1 MPTAFNYDT
10 TTINS
15 LGCKI
20 FSYFNYALDA
30 ISPWCLVYISVEK
43 FVSIAVPTRRLML
56 RKLKVQIYF
65 FVLLCLFN
73 IVYHLNVPFFS
84 DISSYKNDSFCF
96 LIDLES
102 QIIVSFMDLVNY
114 ILLPFF
120 LMIIFSSLLIAF
132 IFKSRRR
139 VLLNN
144 SVREKKRLKKDIKF
158 SISLLSMNLLFTLL
172 NLPLEIANFL
182 PVSIDNDIYVS
193 LSYLFNL
200 SSAVNFYLA
209 LSTNSLIRKEFLSL
223 IEVENQFKTTIK
235 SQISPN
241 NIPQTY

>member
-65 FVLLCLFN
+65 FILLCLFN

-84 DISSYKNDSFCF
+84 DISSYNNDSFCF

-139 VLLNN
+139 VFLNN
-144 SVREKKRLKKDIKF
+144 SVREKKRLKQDIKF
-158 SISLLSMNLLFTLL
+158 SIISLSMNLLFVIMNMPLTIDLFLQYNDHFDVYTML
-172 NLPLEIANFL
+172 NYIYYASYSCRFYVFL
-182 PVSIDNDIYVS
+182 
-193 LSYLFNL
+193 
-200 SSAVNFYLA
+200 
-209 LSTNSLIRKEFLSL
+209 TNALIRRELFYIFSK
-223 IEVENQFKTTIK
+223 
-235 SQISPN
+235 N
-241 NIPQTY
+241 NNRINSVASVA